1 MEILL
6 TILAI
11 FTLLLAIFV
20 LALAIAVHSEYP
32 DITVGDIIDS
42 FATKQNPTPKT
53 QKQRRVDIVV

>member
-42 FATKQNPTPKT
+42 FATKQNLTPKT
-53 QKQRRVDIVV
+53 QEQRRVDIVV